1 MASFTI
7 GQRRIGQ
14 GFPVFIIAEI
24 GANHNGAP
32 ALAAKM
38 VEAAARTGA
47 DAVKF
52 QTYTAADLVA
62 DVERVVTWGP
72 PGKQR
77 SEPVGEMFDRL
88 SLPREAHRDLFDLA
102 RSLGLVAFSAPFSLE
117 AARFLAGI
125 DVPCFKIASSDVT
138 YLDLLR
144 IVAGYGKPVLIST
157 GKSTLPEVDRAV
169 VTLTESGCQQIG
181 LLHCVATYPAP
192 MEQTNLRV
200 ISTLGMIYPDAVTG
214 YSDHTEGTAACVGAV
229 ALGARI
235 IEKHFTLSRD
245 LEGPDHWFSA
255 DADEMTRLVG
265 EIRGLESALGR
276 PWKRVAPCEAQGRN
290 LATRSLVLAESV
302 TAETAITES
311 HLKVLRP
318 GWGIHPYDKEKVIG
332 LRVTEDL
339 PAGTVLQWE
348 HFR

>member
-1 MASFTI
+1 MAAFTI
-7 GQRRIGQ
+7 GDRRIGQ
-14 GFPVFIIAEI
+14 GFPVFIVAEI
-24 GANHNGAP
+24 GANHNGDP
-32 ALAAKM
+32 ALAART

-62 DVERVVTWGP
+62 DVERIVTWGP

-77 SEPVGEMFDRL
+77 SEPVGGMFDRL
-88 SLPREAHRDLFDLA
+88 SLPREAHKDLFDLA
-102 RSLGLVAFSAPFSLE
+102 RSLGLVAFSAPFSLD

-144 IVAGYGKPVLIST
+144 EVAAFGKPVLLST
-157 GKSTLPEVDRAV
+157 GKSTLAEVDRAV
-169 VTLTESGCQQIG
+169 TTLTEGGCQEIA

-192 MEQTNLRV
+192 FEDTNLRV
-200 ISTLGMIYPDAVTG
+200 ISTLSAIYPHAVIG
-214 YSDHTEGTAACVGAV
+214 LSDHSQGTTACLGAV
-229 ALGARI
+229 ALGASI

-255 DADEMTRLVG
+255 DPEEMKRLVD
-265 EIRGLESALGR
+265 ETRVLESALGT
-276 PWKRVAPCEAQGRN
+276 PWKRITPSEEKGRN
-290 LATRSLVLAESV
+290 LGTRSLVLAQSV
-302 TAETAITES
+302 TAGTAITED

-318 GWGIHPYDKEKVIG
+318 GWGIHPYDKDKVIG
-332 LRVTEDL
+332 LRVQSDL
-339 PAGTVLQWE
+339 PAGTVLKWE